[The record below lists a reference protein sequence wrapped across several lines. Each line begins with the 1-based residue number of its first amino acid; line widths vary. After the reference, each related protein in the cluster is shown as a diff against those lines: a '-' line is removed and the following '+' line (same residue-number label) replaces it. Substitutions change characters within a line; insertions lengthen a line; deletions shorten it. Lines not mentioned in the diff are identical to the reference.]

1 MSSTRPARA
10 THSARSNLGCPTR
23 SASAGTHSY
32 RAGIRLQSGHNST
45 WDRAAAEVLTISGSS
60 SIKLI
65 MYCGIFLSLR
75 TAICSFDPRYR
86 HLKDAEHTCI
96 DLRGCYAPVFGA
108 AVEGQ
113 MEHIHHSQ
121 PHAHQ
126 LLTHRQKMDA
136 VVQAER
142 SISEERGEGVDE
154 VCGGDGM
161 GKGVLAFLVH
171 TPFFLQTV
179 CMLLSFGQLDS
190 HRLQTLVGVL
200 PILSTVAENATHTS
214 RFLINIATSP
224 TRCPVLT
231 SQQKL
236 DHLSPFPLRK
246 LPKHHPKSALRWR
259 RVSMERMAGRG
270 KESEMSMRGGVRRGG
285 ETGKAES
292 EQKRKEKEWTK
303 HEGTRRREG
312 RKEEERF
319 AEGANRR
326 KWDEKEEEE
335 RRRKKE
341 EWRQD
346 VQLKEEDLRKAN
358 ARQRTNAQEKTAV
371 EAVLHHTSHDRTD
384 TARWS
389 EDEVDSD
396 IGPEPNSHIPIP
408 TSPIAEH
415 SPLNKTDHSHHR
427 RALHPATVPLPSPPK
442 HAPAARLNQ
451 ETRNRSQSAQ
461 PRSTRI
467 KEAGRR
473 KEENSQDRKSG
484 TSTPLT
490 TTVTHS
496 PQSVTRPSY
505 RLSSE

>member
-1 MSSTRPARA
+1 MKSEEEERPRKEE
-10 THSARSNLGCPTR
+10 REEE
-23 SASAGTHSY
+23 
-32 RAGIRLQSGHNST
+32 IRKEQERG
-45 WDRAAAEVLTISGSS
+45 RREEEEQ
-60 SIKLI
+60 
-65 MYCGIFLSLR
+65 LR
-75 TAICSFDPRYR
+75 VIA
-86 HLKDAEHTCI
+86 KGKQE
-96 DLRGCYAPVFGA
+96 
-108 AVEGQ
+108 AVEK
-113 MEHIHHSQ
+113 
-121 PHAHQ
+121 
-126 LLTHRQKMDA
+126 HRW
-136 VVQAER
+136 E
-142 SISEERGEGVDE
+142 EER
-154 VCGGDGM
+154 
-161 GKGVLAFLVH
+161 
-171 TPFFLQTV
+171 Q
-179 CMLLSFGQLDS
+179 
-190 HRLQTLVGVL
+190 
-200 PILSTVAENATHTS
+200 
-214 RFLINIATSP
+214 
-224 TRCPVLT
+224 
-231 SQQKL
+231 
-236 DHLSPFPLRK
+236 
-246 LPKHHPKSALRWR
+246 
-259 RVSMERMAGRG
+259 ERAR
-270 KESEMSMRGGVRRGG
+270 
-285 ETGKAES
+285 
-292 EQKRKEKEWTK
+292 
-303 HEGTRRREG
+303 TRRREG

-319 AEGANRR
+319 AEEANRR

-490 TTVTHS
+490 TTVTHFT
-496 PQSVTRPSY
+496 SVCH
-505 RLSSE
+505 SSIVSSLICAAPLTANALASRQRKEEQKRIAEAAEQARERVRRKKQEEQAERKAVEEAQRREKEKMNSQIQLQQRIVEKNIDTIRRVEQIGEERTKGCGGSQWIGINE